1 MDQPLAPVDL
11 FDFDL
16 DVEVKPEPKPEAV
29 PTPAVGVVTGR
40 APGVVP
46 AGQQRSFTRFGA
58 GAASEMPSPPVMPTG
73 NIKPAYGLVGVPDE
87 AVTTRDVK
95 VFAFGAAAGAL
106 IAFVFSWAGR
116 RSAGL

>member
-16 DVEVKPEPKPEAV
+16 DVEVEPEPKSV
-29 PTPAVGVVTGR
+29 PTPAVEVVPGR
-40 APGVVP
+40 ALGVVP